1 MSFKT
6 RGPEHQ
12 ITSSTNRGPEIEINH
27 PFSKRSFGPVPS
39 STSTPVPRPKN
50 DQKGREFGSR
60 SQGNVD
66 RGYNL
71 TLFAISVESSPDV
84 DTVLYK
90 DTTTYL
96 VELDM
101 VDFDV
106 ILGMGGLYSCYAL
119 VEYGI
124 KVVKFHFCDELIFE
138 WKDSF
143 IVAKG
148 FFISYLKPQCCE
160 RRSPFAKGDKLRRDE
175 ALTPFHSVAR
185 RSEKGD
191 FLVAEPRIVNR
202 AETAAHCS
210 VFYALFCSLSLLT
223 AVSI

>member
-71 TLFAISVESSPDV
+71 TLFAISVVKIIPMNVFMEERVATD
-84 DTVLYK
+84 
-90 DTTTYL
+90 
-96 VELDM
+96 
-101 VDFDV
+101 
-106 ILGMGGLYSCYAL
+106 
-119 VEYGI
+119 
-124 KVVKFHFCDELIFE
+124 VVKLGHML
-138 WKDSF
+138 KDC
-143 IVAKG
+143 
-148 FFISYLKPQCCE
+148 P
-160 RRSPFAKGDKLRRDE
+160 
-175 ALTPFHSVAR
+175 
-185 RSEKGD
+185 
-191 FLVAEPRIVNR
+191 
-202 AETAAHCS
+202 
-210 VFYALFCSLSLLT
+210 
-223 AVSI
+223 